1 MFNFSL
7 IYEPDT
13 QKYLDYHKE
22 LLKKSEHE
30 RLVREAVKA
39 VESAPKSHR
48 EMNWLP
54 HLIDHLRNLVQP
66 SEQTS
71 HVHS

>member
-7 IYEPDT
+7 VYDPDT
-13 QKYLDYHKE
+13 QKYLDYHKD

-30 RLVREAVKA
+30 RLVREAMKA
-39 VESAPKSHR
+39 AKSAPKSHP

-54 HLIDHLRNLVQP
+54 HLIFHLRLLF
-66 SEQTS
+66 SSAEQTS
-71 HVHS
+71 QVHS